1 MAKKTKELTSRQVK
15 YLKGHGH
22 HLSVVAMVGRE
33 GISKS
38 VLTAIEEV
46 LRAHELVKIRMQ
58 NNCPFDRQEVAKRL
72 SEATGASVV
81 QVLGKTI
88 LLYRENDDPQRD
100 EKLRLP

>member
-1 MAKKTKELTSRQVK
+1 MTKISQQLTSKQSK
-15 YLKGHGH
+15 YLKGLGH
-22 HLSVVAMVGRE
+22 HLSIVAMVGRE
-33 GISKS
+33 GISKT

-58 NNCPFDRQEVAKRL
+58 NNCPIDRQEVAKRL
-72 SEATGASVV
+72 SEATGAVVV

-100 EKLRLP
+100 EKIRLP